1 MTGSQ
6 GGVGRGGG
14 EEEEEESFWHLIPV
28 MMIRASPILYEGHQ
42 VTYLIMESG
51 RTNPA
56 QACTIFVGIIQVYF
70 RCKGYIQPLS
80 LIPINV

>member
-1 MTGSQ
+1 MSGSQ

-14 EEEEEESFWHLIPV
+14 EEGEEESSEHLIPV

-42 VTYLIMESG
+42 VMYLIMESG

-56 QACTIFVGIIQVYF
+56 QACTIVVGIFQVYF
-70 RCKGYIQPLS
+70 RCKGYIQPLL
-80 LIPINV
+80 LIPIYV